1 MRLRLAVVGYGQLG
15 RTCVEAIR
23 ASADL
28 ELVGVV
34 RRPGSELR
42 LAPSLEQVAMATHL
56 RDLGAAD
63 AVLLCVPSAVA
74 TGMACEI
81 VQWRMALVEC
91 AQMEQLA
98 LSRHYESITAA
109 AHRYGVPAVIGAGW
123 DPGMLP
129 LLRRAFELLVPKGQT
144 TVTKRP
150 AVSLHHTEA
159 AKNIP
164 GVVESLVAEVRDAE
178 GRVKRYVYA
187 QLEKAARLEAIQAA
201 MAADPLFAGEE
212 TLLFPVEDIGALEQ
226 QGNGVLIERRGV
238 AASGA
243 HQNILLEARFD
254 AATFAARIM
263 LDAARRLGR
272 LKPGAHRY
280 ALWGAE

>member
-1 MRLRLAVVGYGQLG
+1 MRLRLAVVGFGQLG
-15 RTCVEAIR
+15 RACVEAVR
-23 ASADL
+23 SSADL
-28 ELVGVV
+28 ELAGVV

-42 LAPSLEQVAMATHL
+42 PPPPLEHIAVATHL
-56 RDLGAAD
+56 RDLGGAD

-91 AQMEQLA
+91 AQMEQSA
-98 LSRHYESITAA
+98 LDRHYESITAA
-109 AHRYGVPAVIGAGW
+109 AHRHRVRALIGAGW

-129 LLRRAFELLVPKGQT
+129 LLRRAFELLVPRGQT

-164 GVVESLVAEVRDAE
+164 GVVESLVAEFRDAE
-178 GRVKRYVYA
+178 GRMKRYVYA
-187 QLEKAARLEAIQAA
+187 QLEKAARPEAVQAA
-201 MAADPLFAGEE
+201 IAADPLFVGEE
-212 TLLFPVEDIGALEQ
+212 TVLFPVDNIGALEQ
-226 QGNGVLIERRGV
+226 QGHGVLIERRGV

-243 HQNILLEARFD
+243 HQSILLEARFD
-254 AATFAARIM
+254 AATFAARVM